1 MAGSLIDHF
10 SQLDDPR
17 IDRHKQHE
25 LVDIIVL
32 CVCAVVGGAEG
43 WEAIE
48 EFGNAKLTWLR
59 KYVPLAN
66 GIPAHDTIARVLS
79 RVSSKGLQE
88 CFLNWVQS
96 VTEMTDGEIVAIDGK
111 TLRHSYDR
119 FSRKQAIHMVSAWA
133 SANGVVLGQVKTS
146 EKSNEITAIPKLL
159 EVLELKGCIVT
170 LDAMGCQRKIAEQI
184 IEKGGDYALAVKG
197 NQDGLYDDVLQFME
211 EALESDFEGINHD
224 YFEASNEGHG
234 RYETRRYWVT
244 DNLTGIR
251 QPERWKGLKALGMVE
266 SERRVNG
273 ETSFERRYY
282 ILSFHRGARTFG
294 QAIRS
299 HWGIENSLHWV
310 LDVTFREDE
319 SRIRRGAA
327 PENLATLRHIAIN
340 LLKQETT
347 RKKSLKQKR
356 LRAGWDNDYL
366 GKVLFG

>member
-1 MAGSLIDHF
+1 MAGSLIEHF

-48 EFGNAKLTWLR
+48 EFGKAKLSWLR
-59 KYVPLAN
+59 QYVLLAN
-66 GIPAHDTIARVLS
+66 GIPAHDTIARVIS

-111 TLRHSYDR
+111 TLRRSYDR
-119 FSRKQAIHMVSAWA
+119 SSRKQAIHMVSAWA

-159 EVLELKGCIVT
+159 EMLELKGCIVT

-197 NQDGLYDDVLQFME
+197 NQDGLYDDVFQFME
-211 EALESDFEGINHD
+211 EALERDFEGIDHD

-234 RYETRRYWVT
+234 RHETRRYWVT

-251 QPERWKGLKALGMVE
+251 YPERWKGLKALGMVE
-266 SERRVNG
+266 SERRVND

-282 ILSFHRGARTFG
+282 ILSFNRGA
-294 QAIRS
+294 
-299 HWGIENSLHWV
+299 
-310 LDVTFREDE
+310 
-319 SRIRRGAA
+319 
-327 PENLATLRHIAIN
+327 
-340 LLKQETT
+340 
-347 RKKSLKQKR
+347 
-356 LRAGWDNDYL
+356 
-366 GKVLFG
+366 